1 MTALPEVLPFLLPGG
16 LLSFRGLQEKM
27 VRVAAQRR
35 RFSVLG
41 LAKAPYEN
49 STLASL
55 FQLLAVPLVGGP
67 VDISIGIYPEHLGA
81 EV

>member
-1 MTALPEVLPFLLPGG
+1 M
-16 LLSFRGLQEKM
+16 
-27 VRVAAQRR
+27 RVAAQRR